1 MTVKEI
7 MEVLEKQPE
16 IVDLLV
22 AYIEAKE
29 TNPQGTTMALPII
42 LKILTDGKKQ
52 PEGSGRQGKIY
63 GTSGRQRNQREEA
76 AGNGGTAPEG
86 RSRKR

>member
-1 MTVKEI
+1 MTAKELV
-7 MEVLEKQPE
+7 EALEEQPE
-16 IVDLLV
+16 MVDLLV

-52 PEGSGRQGKIY
+52 PEGSL
-63 GTSGRQRNQREEA
+63 
-76 AGNGGTAPEG
+76 
-86 RSRKR
+86 

>member
-7 MEVLEKQPE
+7 MEVLGKKPE
-16 IVDLLV
+16 VVDLLV

-52 PEGSGRQGKIY
+52 NSFG
-63 GTSGRQRNQREEA
+63 A
-76 AGNGGTAPEG
+76 MD
-86 RSRKR
+86 